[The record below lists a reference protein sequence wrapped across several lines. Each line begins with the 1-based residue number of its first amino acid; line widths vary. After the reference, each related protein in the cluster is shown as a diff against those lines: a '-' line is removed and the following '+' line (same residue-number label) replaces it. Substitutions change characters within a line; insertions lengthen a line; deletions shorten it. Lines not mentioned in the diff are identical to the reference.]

1 MVLTSSEVQ
10 TGVQASNPPL
20 AFRMAVIAFLNQ
32 NIAVACIWGSF
43 SVLLGAVELRL
54 GVGRELS
61 TLAVPIV
68 NLATAVFAPITGA
81 LAAKY
86 SLRLIMLSGSLLS
99 LLGFLVLAFT
109 ASYPLY
115 LLAYGL
121 LLGPGMA
128 VGAILP
134 ATLVTRWYAVG
145 RGRVLG
151 IVCAPV
157 VIAVVPLVST
167 WVLLAHGLP
176 SAYGVLAALATV
188 SVIANLFIVDRP
200 PSSDQA
206 STADNRQG
214 AGTVSMAR
222 DTGMA
227 QLLRSPLLWV
237 LTLGYISS
245 ITGSILITANMVP
258 MARSWGFSATLAA
271 TLLAIQSFAGI
282 GGTVLFGWVADRL
295 GGKRALAI
303 LLIDAA
309 LLWLLLLLHPPFAP
323 TAVIVGLIGVHGAG
337 AIPVLGV
344 ALSEVFG
351 RDSFSR
357 AYGLVNLIN
366 LPFAVL
372 SVPAAAVIFAHT
384 GSYARV
390 VLCQAAFLAVGC
402 LLVLSVRT
410 GRGSTQPG

>member
-1 MVLTSSEVQ
+1 LVLTSSEVQ

-128 VGAILP
+128 AGAILP
-134 ATLVTRWYAVG
+134 ATLVTRWYGVG

-157 VIAVVPLVST
+157 VIAIVPLVST